1 MFISIYLDEDVD
13 LLIAEL
19 VAARG
24 FTATTARDEG
34 QLRRSDAEQLDY
46 AVARRLCMV
55 THNRRHFKELHD
67 QYMAA
72 GRTHAGIIIAFR
84 KRPYIITDRLTHILQ
99 TITADEMRNQLLY
112 I

>member
-1 MFISIYLDEDVD
+1 M
-13 LLIAEL
+13 LIAEL

-24 FTATTARDEG
+24 FIAVTAREAR

-46 AVARRLCMV
+46 AVARNMCIV
-55 THNRRHFKELHD
+55 THNRRHFEELHS

-72 GRTHAGIIIAFR
+72 GHSHASVITAFR
-84 KRPYIITDRLTHILQ
+84 KRPYLIACRLSYLLQ

>member
-1 MFISIYLDEDVD
+1 MLV
-13 LLIAEL
+13 AEL

-24 FTATTARDEG
+24 FTAVTARDAR

-46 AVARRLCMV
+46 AVARNMCIV
-55 THNRRHFKELHD
+55 THNRRHFEELHS

-72 GRTHAGIIIAFR
+72 GHDHAGIITVFR
-84 KRPYIITDRLTHILQ
+84 KRPYQIADRLSHLLE

>member
-1 MFISIYLDEDVD
+1 MDEDVD
-13 LLIAEL
+13 LLIADL

-24 FTATTARDEG
+24 FAAVTAREAR

-46 AVARRLCMV
+46 AVARSMCIV
-55 THNRRHFKELHD
+55 THNRRHFEELHF

-72 GRTHAGIIIAFR
+72 GHAHAGIITAFR
-84 KRPYIITDRLTHILQ
+84 KRPYQIVDRLSYLLE